1 MPLFKAPAKINLGL
15 EVGRLNPDGY
25 HYIETFMQT
34 VDLCDLIEI
43 DHSDHLQFSV
53 EGYDFP
59 PEEENLCFKAY
70 QSVCEYT
77 GIDRAI
83 RMKLTKKIPVGAGL
97 GGGSSDAATVIMA
110 LNQIWELRLKKRQL
124 VQIGAGVGADV
135 PFFITAE
142 SGAGLCWGKGEKVK
156 VMEPLFKG
164 TVLIVFTGLKISTK
178 EAYKNI
184 DRNLTNNK
192 KNPKLKGYILQTF
205 PAKMGLTSLKNDFS
219 PVVFQQYRDLEG
231 LALLLD
237 KQGSLY
243 SSLSGS
249 GSAIYGLFSD
259 AEEAHRAFN
268 NLPDLAFK
276 VVANTPAP
284 FYF

>member
-1 MPLFKAPAKINLGL
+1 
-15 EVGRLNPDGY
+15 
-25 HYIETFMQT
+25 
-34 VDLCDLIEI
+34 
-43 DHSDHLQFSV
+43 
-53 EGYDFP
+53 
-59 PEEENLCFKAY
+59 
-70 QSVCEYT
+70 
-77 GIDRAI
+77 
-83 RMKLTKKIPVGAGL
+83 
-97 GGGSSDAATVIMA
+97 
-110 LNQIWELRLKKRQL
+110 
-124 VQIGAGVGADV
+124 
-135 PFFITAE
+135 
-142 SGAGLCWGKGEKVK
+142 
-156 VMEPLFKG
+156 MEPLFKG